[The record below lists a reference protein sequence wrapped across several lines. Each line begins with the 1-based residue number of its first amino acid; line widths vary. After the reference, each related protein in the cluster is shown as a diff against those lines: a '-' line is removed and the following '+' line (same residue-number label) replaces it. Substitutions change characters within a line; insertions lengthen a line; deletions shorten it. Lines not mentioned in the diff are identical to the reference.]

1 MKKHIVNIA
10 WAIIAIP
17 FYLLILMCCIY
28 ARFIQF
34 VFNGLGKKIE
44 AYEWIDELDTWV
56 FNKKN
61 KWL

>member
-28 ARFIQF
+28 SRFIQF
-34 VFNGLGKKIE
+34 VFNERIE
-44 AYEWIDELDTWV
+44 NNGVYKWIYKLNAWV